1 MDLSLPGRGE
11 VKSILIRG
19 HQSGGQER
27 EEWEDGFGCVNLSD
41 LQPFMYRH
49 SSGLL

>member
-19 HQSGGQER
+19 HQSGGQGR
-27 EEWEDGFGCVNLSD
+27 EEWEDGFGCVELSD
-41 LQPFMYRH
+41 LQPLAHRH
-49 SSGLL
+49 YSGLL

>member
-19 HQSGGQER
+19 HQSGGQGR
-27 EEWEDGFGCVNLSD
+27 EEWEDGFGCVELSD
-41 LQPFMYRH
+41 LQPPVHRH
-49 SSGLL
+49 YSGLL